1 MGKKLV
7 AYFSASGVTSKVAA
21 KLASAAGADL
31 FEIMPEIPYTS
42 ADLNYMNRNSRSSKE
57 MNDTSSRPAIASK
70 VENMADYDVVFIGF
84 PVWWYR
90 EPSIIDTF
98 MESYDFAGKTI
109 LPLCSNEGSGMG
121 HSESDLRR
129 MMPCADIKSGLPI
142 TGSRAASAS
151 GAVKRWLSSNGI
163 I

>member
-31 FEIMPEIPYTS
+31 FEIKPEIPYTS

-98 MESYDFAGKTI
+98 IESYNFDTVKIIPFCTSG
-109 LPLCSNEGSGMG
+109 GSKIGDTWKNLQELAHG
-121 HSESDLRR
+121 
-129 MMPCADIKSGLPI
+129 ADIAEGARIP
-142 TGSRAASAS
+142 TRASAEDIL
-151 GAVKRWLSSNGI
+151 RWAEGELNN
-163 I
+163 

>member
-31 FEIMPEIPYTS
+31 FEIVPEQPYTS

-70 VENMADYDVVFIGF
+70 IENMADYDVVFIGF

-98 MESYDFAGKTI
+98 MESYDFALQVTTC
-109 LPLCSNEGSGMG
+109 LHSHREQSSVPARDFRREYLRTSLQSGQTA
-121 HSESDLRR
+121 S
-129 MMPCADIKSGLPI
+129 
-142 TGSRAASAS
+142 SRA
-151 GAVKRWLSSNGI
+151 
-163 I
+163 